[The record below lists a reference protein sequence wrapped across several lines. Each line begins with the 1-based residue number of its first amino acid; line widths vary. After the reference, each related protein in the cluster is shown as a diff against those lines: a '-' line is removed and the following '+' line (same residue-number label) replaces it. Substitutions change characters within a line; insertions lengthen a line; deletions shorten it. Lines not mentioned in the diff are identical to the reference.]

1 MSDEIIEY
9 VAEHTGQNRRQFVMR
24 LLAGAAF
31 TVPVIA
37 SFTIGGKST
46 PKRSP
51 IDAGSN
57 HVDDGPNDLDCGPNA
72 TVDESSNLCVID
84 DGPNDLDGGP
94 NDLDG
99 GSNDLDGGSNDQDS
113 GGVGGDGGIP
123 ETL

>member
-1 MSDEIIEY
+1 MSDDIIEY
-9 VAEHTGQNRRQFVMR
+9 VVEHTGQSRRQFMVK

-51 IDAGSN
+51 IDAGAN
-57 HVDDGPNDLDCGPNA
+57 GVDDGPNTVDCGPNTTYDA
-72 TVDESSNLCVID
+72 GSNICVVDE
-84 DGPNDLDGGP
+84 GP

-113 GGVGGDGGIP
+113 GGVGGDGGGIP
-123 ETL
+123 STL

>member
-1 MSDEIIEY
+1 MSEEIIEY
-9 VAEHTGQNRRQFVMR
+9 VAEHTGQSRRQFMMK

-31 TVPVIA
+31 AVPVVA

-57 HVDDGPNDLDCGPNA
+57 VIIDCGPNG
-72 TVDESSNLCVID
+72 TFDGGSDSSDAGAN
-84 DGPNDLDGGP
+84 GLDCGP

-99 GSNDLDGGSNDQDS
+99 GSNDLDGGSNGQES
-113 GGVGGDGGIP
+113 GGVGNDGGGIP
-123 ETL
+123 STL